1 MTLHLWPRGLRYLDA
16 VARLGSIQAASR
28 DLGISASAID
38 RQILM
43 LEAQLEAPLFE
54 RKANGMRLTPAGE
67 AALALARRWRG
78 DAHGLRSQIKQ
89 MQGVETGHVR
99 IVAMDS
105 LVNHVIPTFV
115 ARFAQLN
122 PKVSVAIE
130 VTSPAAATE
139 AIEAGAAD
147 VAIAFNLGR
156 SRDHHVLWTAEL
168 PFGCVTAPDHP
179 LASHP
184 HVSVGEVVAHPV
196 AAQSR
201 SLPIR
206 RLLERRQGWP
216 FASDEPPLSTNS
228 LQLIKRI
235 ARAGGHVA
243 VTSELDAAPEILDG
257 SLVFIPIRARDLPPQ
272 TVSVVIS
279 ATRPAL
285 RIVQFAAQALADT
298 AGETLAEARAVI
310 AKARHDGSA
319 SSST

>member
-1 MTLHLWPRGLRYLDA
+1 MARPMTLHLWPRGLRYLDA

-28 DLGISASAID
+28 ELGISASAID

-78 DAHGLRSQIKQ
+78 DAHGLRTQIKQ

-99 IVAMDS
+99 VAAMDS
-105 LVNHVIPTFV
+105 LVNHVIPAFI
-115 ARFAQLN
+115 ARFATQN
-122 PKVSVAIE
+122 PKVSVAID
-130 VTSPAAATE
+130 VTSPVAAAE
-139 AIEAGAAD
+139 AIEVGAAD
-147 VAIAFNLGR
+147 VAIAFNLR
-156 SRDHHVLWTAEL
+156 RDRDHHVLWTAEL
-168 PFGCVTAPDHP
+168 PFGCLVAPDHP
-179 LASHP
+179 LAGRP
-184 HVSVGEVVAHPV
+184 HVSVSDVVAHPV
-196 AAQSR
+196 VAQSR

-228 LQLIKRI
+228 LQLIKRV
-235 ARAGGHVA
+235 ARSGTHVA
-243 VTSELDAAPEILDG
+243 VTSELDTAPEILDG
-257 SLVFIPIRARDLPPQ
+257 SLVFIPIRERDLPPQ

-285 RIVQFAAQALADT
+285 RIVQIAAEALAAT
-298 AGETLAEARAVI
+298 AGETLAAARA
-310 AKARHDGSA
+310 AAADRRA
-319 SSST
+319 